1 MTPPNG
7 ALRQLTSLDAQFL
20 AMEDERTHGH
30 VSALGIYDPST
41 APGGELT
48 LEAIRRTI
56 DERLHLLPPFRWRL
70 MRVPF
75 DLDYPYWAEDPHFDL
90 EFHVRELAL
99 PEPGD
104 EAMLAEQA
112 ARLISRPLDHRR
124 PLWEL
129 YLIHGLKGGKVAMVS
144 KVHHAAVD
152 GMSGGEIMSILFDVT
167 PEPREVDP
175 PTENGSVSVPTN
187 TEMIGRAFK
196 SLPKAPFRFA
206 DRLGRLLPHVDVVP
220 SVLGAPG
227 TEHMSRTLSKF
238 RQAVGIEDRADVLVR
253 PKFSPPRGAYDDLLS
268 PHRIFGFG
276 SISLNDVKEI
286 KDHFGVKVND
296 VVVTLVAA
304 TLREHMLLHDM
315 LPDRPLIAQ
324 VPVSVRSDDEFGT
337 FGNEISLMFVP
348 IPTHLDSVVDQLY
361 AAVDELSDA
370 KERHHALPAK
380 ALRDVTQ
387 FIPPALHQRAS
398 RAMFG
403 LARLG
408 ISPPYNIVISNVPGP
423 PIDIYSAGAKL
434 EALYPLSI
442 ILDRAA
448 INVTVM
454 SYRDSIDIGITGD
467 REQTPDVQVMIDG
480 MQKAAKE
487 LLATARKA
495 K

>member
-1 MTPPNG
+1 MASPKVSPV
-7 ALRQLTSLDAQFL
+7 RQLSSLDVQFL
-20 AMEDERTHGH
+20 LDSDRNYGH
-30 VSALGIYDPST
+30 VGSVAILDPKT
-41 APGGELT
+41 APGEFTVESLREL
-48 LEAIRRTI
+48 IMDRI
-56 DERLHLLPPFRWRL
+56 HLVPPFTSR
-70 MRVPF
+70 MVRVPL
-75 DLDYPYWAEDPHFDL
+75 DLDWPYWVPDRHFDIGY
-90 EFHVRELAL
+90 HVRELAL
-99 PEPGD
+99 PKPGSM
-104 EAMLAEQA
+104 EQLAEQV
-112 ARLISRPLDHRR
+112 ARIYSRRLDQAR

-129 YLIHGLKGGKVAMVS
+129 YLIHGPKGGKVAMVS
-144 KVHHAAVD
+144 KAHHAAVD

-348 IPTHLDSVVDQLY
+348 IPTRTSTAWSISSTPLSTSCRTPRSATTRCPPRRCATSPSSSPRLCTSVRR
-361 AAVDELSDA
+361 
-370 KERHHALPAK
+370 ERCS
-380 ALRDVTQ
+380 ALR
-387 FIPPALHQRAS
+387 AS
-398 RAMFG
+398 G
-403 LARLG
+403 SARRTTSS
-408 ISPPYNIVISNVPGP
+408 SPTCPGRR
-423 PIDIYSAGAKL
+423 ST
-434 EALYPLSI
+434 S
-442 ILDRAA
+442 
-448 INVTVM
+448 
-454 SYRDSIDIGITGD
+454 
-467 REQTPDVQVMIDG
+467 
-480 MQKAAKE
+480 
-487 LLATARKA
+487 TARA
-495 K
+495 PSSRRSTRCRSSSTAPRST